1 MTESTLDFVVEV
13 LREYEKKTGGSG
25 SVIADKMDIE
35 TSNYYKYREGRGNP
49 TCKTIDKIL
58 AVVLAEHPEI
68 VEQILDRELEAV
80 RAAMELV
87 PIS

>member
-13 LREYEKKTGGSG
+13 LREYEAKTGDSG

-35 TSNYYKYREGRGNP
+35 ASNYYKYREGRGNP

-68 VEQILDRELEAV
+68 VEQILDRELETV
-80 RAAMELV
+80 RAAMEPA
-87 PIS
+87 PIA

>member
-25 SVIADKMDIE
+25 SVIAGKMDIE

-58 AVVLAEHPEI
+58 AVVLAEHREI
-68 VEQILDRELEAV
+68 VEQILVRELEAV

>member
-13 LREYEKKTGGSG
+13 LREYEKKTGESG

-58 AVVLAEHPEI
+58 AVVLAEHREI
-68 VEQILDRELEAV
+68 VEQILVRELEAV

>member
-1 MTESTLDFVVEV
+1 MTESTLGFVVEI
-13 LREYEKKTGGSG
+13 LREYEGKSG
-25 SVIADKMDIE
+25 LSCFIIANRMGIE
-35 TSNYYKYREGRGNP
+35 VSNYYKYREGSGNP

-58 AVVLAEHPEI
+58 AVVLSEHPEI
-68 VEQILDRELEAV
+68 VEQILERKLEAI

>member
-13 LREYEKKTGGSG
+13 LREYEKKTGESG
-25 SVIADKMDIE
+25 SVIAGKMDIE

-58 AVVLAEHPEI
+58 AVVLAEHREI
-68 VEQILDRELEAV
+68 VEQILVRELEAV